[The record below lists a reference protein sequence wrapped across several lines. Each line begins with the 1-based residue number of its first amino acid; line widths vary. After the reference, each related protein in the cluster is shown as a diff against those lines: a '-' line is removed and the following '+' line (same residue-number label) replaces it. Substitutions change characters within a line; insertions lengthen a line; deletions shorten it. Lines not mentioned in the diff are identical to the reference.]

1 MHGMFLDQTPFEDT
15 VENKRY
21 LRNISAM
28 VKHAD
33 RVKWPKLVLHSPGVV
48 PSANLTNSLV
58 DVTIVYEGTY
68 GNLEDK
74 VDMRKRLTKMS
85 GDRANYGMVV
95 HSLPKETGRGGLRR
109 LINSVKQNVQ
119 YMLITTLDE
128 EYEKGLGP
136 RWSEL
141 LSLTW

>member
-1 MHGMFLDQTPFEDT
+1 MHGMFLDQKPFEDT

-28 VKHAD
+28 AKHAD
-33 RVKWPKLVLHSPGVV
+33 RVKWPKLVLHCPGVV
-48 PSANLTNSLV
+48 PSTNLTNSLV
-58 DVTIVYEGTY
+58 DVTVVYEGTY

-74 VDMRKRLTKMS
+74 VDMKKRLKKMP
-85 GDRANYGMVV
+85 GDRGNYGMVV

-109 LINSVKQNVQ
+109 LISSVKQNVQ

-128 EYEKGLGP
+128 EYENGLGS
-136 RWSEL
+136 RWSEF